1 MATQG
6 SFIFFASWMELLAEL
21 SPEQQVSLLKAIV
34 AYANGGEI
42 PQDLDRECRIVFIS
56 IRQDLD
62 RSAEIREARA
72 EAGRQGGVAK
82 ASKSSNLKQ
91 PQATSSKSSNLKQPL
106 ADKDKDKDKDMD
118 MDMDMDMDRESGNT
132 ARAPKSPK
140 IEVAPAVLLT
150 EEEMRRLVA
159 DYGDADVRQM
169 LDKLSAYKLSTGKTY
184 RSDYMAIRSWVAG
197 EIADQKAK
205 RAAQKARSEKNEKIY
220 NNEKFWK

>member
-6 SFIFFASWMELLAEL
+6 SFIFFTSWMELLAEL
-21 SPEQQVSLLKAIV
+21 SPEQQVPLLKAIV
-34 AYANGGEI
+34 AYANGGEM
-42 PQDLDRECRIVFIS
+42 PQGLDRESRIVFIS

-62 RSAEIREARA
+62 RSAELREARA

-82 ASKSSNLKQ
+82 ASKASK
-91 PQATSSKSSNLKQPL
+91 SSKSSNLKQPL

-118 MDMDMDMDRESGNT
+118 MDMDRESGNT
-132 ARAPKSPK
+132 ARVPKSPK